1 MASNVEARWAERLE
15 LADVGPTTGG
25 MSMTPKEAGQKIRDS
40 RDKIATV
47 YRECTSTCGTADRL
61 AFDALRGLHPTF
73 ARLICCAQEGW
84 VGVLPP
90 TERNVQLFAQGTATH
105 LTEFVA
111 GEVEKALCVEEP
123 TATDARPFDVEF
135 NERAESTDRAAIV
148 LLSTI
153 EKRAAEATSA
163 ELKDLAQALQ
173 ALEGSNP
180 PCATDATI
188 ESLESDSASARQV
201 AAEVG
206 AERDELHARL
216 EGLRQAYSTLETE
229 LKEARDALAEERET
243 SGHKAVAKAHDY
255 LDKQRVEDGVLT
267 KRVTI
272 IGNMRETLDTAG
284 FKNDD
289 ITHALHEVL
298 TALSTAREDH
308 KTASGEL
315 IMLRFNQNNI
325 IGAKVAEAVAELNKI
340 LDAVDAPNVIVVDRV
355 KWLVDMLQTARAEA
369 NAARIAE
376 QVAHTVAKE
385 ALAETTASKKCL
397 DAVREALGHAR
408 DALVAM
414 AKAVMPSATKPIGVA
429 LHDAQNGELVALDI
443 KSEALPL
450 FGFVGTPV
458 AVTAS
463 GAVTTEKRGP
473 SEF

>member
-1 MASNVEARWAERLE
+1 
-15 LADVGPTTGG
+15 
-25 MSMTPKEAGQKIRDS
+25 
-40 RDKIATV
+40 
-47 YRECTSTCGTADRL
+47 
-61 AFDALRGLHPTF
+61 
-73 ARLICCAQEGW
+73 
-84 VGVLPP
+84 
-90 TERNVQLFAQGTATH
+90 
-105 LTEFVA
+105 
-111 GEVEKALCVEEP
+111 
-123 TATDARPFDVEF
+123 
-135 NERAESTDRAAIV
+135 
-148 LLSTI
+148 
-153 EKRAAEATSA
+153 
-163 ELKDLAQALQ
+163 
-173 ALEGSNP
+173 
-180 PCATDATI
+180 
-188 ESLESDSASARQV
+188 
-201 AAEVG
+201 
-206 AERDELHARL
+206 
-216 EGLRQAYSTLETE
+216 
-229 LKEARDALAEERET
+229 
-243 SGHKAVAKAHDY
+243 
-255 LDKQRVEDGVLT
+255 
-267 KRVTI
+267 
-272 IGNMRETLDTAG
+272 MRETLDTAG